1 MTMNNSQDK
10 KFNTEF
16 EAVFSNIDKREVRAR
31 LKRIGAKLL
40 IAEAIQTRKVF
51 YLPED
56 KNNGFVRVR
65 KEITGKITL
74 TIKKFVSQEINGQK
88 EIETIVDDFKKAVN
102 LLEALG
108 LKQKAFQETKRELWK
123 FNEVKIMIDEWPFLE
138 PFIEIEGNSEDI
150 VKKISTLLGF
160 DYKKAIFGPVT
171 ILYSKKYGISE
182 DQINNK
188 IPQIIFNMENPF
200 I

>member
-1 MTMNNSQDK
+1 MNNSQDK

-40 IAEAIQTRKVF
+40 ITEAIQTRKVF
-51 YLPED
+51 YLPKD

-88 EIETIVDDFKKAVN
+88 EIEIIVDDFKKTVN

-123 FNEVKIMIDEWPFLE
+123 FDEVKIMIDEWPFLE

-160 DYKKAIFGPVT
+160 DYKKAIFGSVT

-188 IPQIIFNMENPF
+188 TPQIIFNMENPF